1 VEFIKNYLD
10 GLRFDFVTARWRW
23 FSVSTL
29 LVLASWIAFFA
40 IGPNWGIDFTGGTEV
55 RLRFAEPVAAD
66 EIREAIRG
74 IGLDGEAVQQVG
86 SASENE
92 FAIRV
97 QDPEYGM
104 KELASAVRQDLEAT
118 FGAGWVQDLQ
128 MSAEVGARLAITHQD
143 PPVQV
148 DAVQA
153 ALAKIDGVGVQ
164 PGREPNQIV
173 VIVPGLSK
181 QVQGEIGRAFGER
194 KFEVLAVDAVGP
206 KVGDDLR
213 RSAFVA
219 MAATLVLILIYTAFR
234 FDFAYAPGAILALVH
249 DVSIPVGVF
258 TLFGLQFDLGVV
270 GALLTILGFSMNDT
284 IVIYDRIR
292 ENREKFRRNSLAE
305 VVNLSI
311 NETLTR
317 TFATSF
323 TALSSIALF
332 LVMGGPVLFS
342 FALAMLIGGVLGVY
356 STIFIASP
364 MVILFDDLRPWIQ
377 RMSLPR
383 AALAVANTGDL
394 LPASPPIGRPAPLP
408 QPPGPPVSA
417 EPDQGGAGDAERP
430 LTESEKRRRERA
442 AAERK
447 HAGPS

>member
-181 QVQGEIGRAFGER
+181 QVQGEIGRE
-194 KFEVLAVDAVGP
+194 
-206 KVGDDLR
+206 
-213 RSAFVA
+213 
-219 MAATLVLILIYTAFR
+219 
-234 FDFAYAPGAILALVH
+234 
-249 DVSIPVGVF
+249 
-258 TLFGLQFDLGVV
+258 
-270 GALLTILGFSMNDT
+270 
-284 IVIYDRIR
+284 
-292 ENREKFRRNSLAE
+292 FRRK
-305 VVNLSI
+305 I
-311 NETLTR
+311 NH
-317 TFATSF
+317 
-323 TALSSIALF
+323 
-332 LVMGGPVLFS
+332 
-342 FALAMLIGGVLGVY
+342 
-356 STIFIASP
+356 
-364 MVILFDDLRPWIQ
+364 
-377 RMSLPR
+377 
-383 AALAVANTGDL
+383 
-394 LPASPPIGRPAPLP
+394 
-408 QPPGPPVSA
+408 
-417 EPDQGGAGDAERP
+417 
-430 LTESEKRRRERA
+430 
-442 AAERK
+442 RK
-447 HAGPS
+447 